1 MKEWNW
7 VDLPKIDQHEGN
19 FYPLNWGEWQF
30 NDNLTLSQ
38 KKALYY
44 EVDLELMS
52 MQEMLDWLIQV
63 GYKTWCTKEDLADL
77 VFAFDDIFE
86 VQSQIR
92 KVKNKESMK
101 IKKYYLE
108 RSKQHEV

>member
-1 MKEWNW
+1 
-7 VDLPKIDQHEGN
+7 
-19 FYPLNWGEWQF
+19 
-30 NDNLTLSQ
+30 
-38 KKALYY
+38 
-44 EVDLELMS
+44 
-52 MQEMLDWLIQV
+52 
-63 GYKTWCTKEDLADL
+63 CTKEDLGDL